1 MFTSGNPGSD
11 IKKRQQ
17 RALARFLQL
26 NVDTDLVLQLRCRRI
41 HIFLCNLLNLCTQL
55 MRHIHVM
62 YYCLQSTGVI
72 IKIKCTS
79 FVIVIFHLQIV
90 NYSYMI
96 FPLSDRGC
104 CQNHLPVSFSLSS
117 LSHRKAA
124 AGDQLHTTPHS
135 VFLLPE
141 NYFYGKLKWTKSV
154 QVIN

>member
-62 YYCLQSTGVI
+62 YSPQIRCVLLDRTENFFQKSTF
-72 IKIKCTS
+72 TA
-79 FVIVIFHLQIV
+79 FTE
-90 NYSYMI
+90 
-96 FPLSDRGC
+96 
-104 CQNHLPVSFSLSS
+104 QNWDKTRHIS
-117 LSHRKAA
+117 
-124 AGDQLHTTPHS
+124 
-135 VFLLPE
+135 
-141 NYFYGKLKWTKSV
+141 
-154 QVIN
+154 